1 MSGLSHTPGKRAWV
15 NPHRGFE
22 SRLLRQQ
29 LRKPAPIVALFYFL
43 LSQYKR
49 RKQSTLNK
57 PRLARY
63 IWQMELLLNSISA
76 NRARASLEHLIERAA
91 ESHKPIT
98 IIGKRSNAVLV
109 SEEDWS
115 VIQETLYLM
124 ANSEVRDSLF
134 R

>member
-1 MSGLSHTPGKRAWV
+1 
-15 NPHRGFE
+15 
-22 SRLLRQQ
+22 LRQ
-29 LRKPAPIVALFYFL
+29 PAPIGALFYFL

-57 PRLARY
+57 PRLTRY
-63 IWQMELLLNSISA
+63 IWQMDLILNSISA
-76 NRARASLEHLIERAA
+76 NRARASLEHLIERAT

-115 VIQETLYLM
+115 AIQETLYLI
-124 ANSEVRDSLF
+124 ANSEVRDTLF